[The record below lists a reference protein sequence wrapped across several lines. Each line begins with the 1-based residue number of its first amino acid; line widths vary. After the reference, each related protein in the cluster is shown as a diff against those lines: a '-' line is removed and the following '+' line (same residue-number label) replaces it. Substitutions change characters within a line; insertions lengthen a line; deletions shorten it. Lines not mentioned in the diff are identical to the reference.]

1 MASTPSSTERV
12 TAHSIARDFTAAVE
26 QGTAVDAA
34 AVKALQACQAA
45 GVQPSASLYNR
56 ELPRMARTP
65 SSRTFQ
71 HTASARVG
79 MRMLWP
85 HTAFACFRSADV
97 LASHSAAGPP
107 EAVLSW
113 FAKMKTAVSIDIIA
127 CNMVLKAHVA
137 RNDLPAAAAMLTTMM
152 RSPSQRDGLPMPDV
166 VSFNTVINGLAQ
178 AKQPVKAE
186 ALLIAMIDFGLVTPT
201 SGTYASVVA
210 AFARASNPAS
220 AEKWLQRMLETT
232 SPTTDAASEVVGF
245 NAALLAYSNA
255 QDAAG
260 ALRVLE
266 AFESR
271 ATDEC
276 PNAKPDVISYNTAMS
291 ACARGDQPANA
302 EKIFHQ
308 MVKKGITPNQISF
321 STVIHAHAHA
331 GASIKAQKWLDRMR
345 AEGVAPDAISYNS
358 VCAAHAKRGD
368 VPSALACFNAMSAD
382 GVSPSPQTHAIM
394 INALVQSG
402 NAEQAE
408 ASLRVLLQSGERL
421 EAAAFNALISLHG
434 KNGEPFRAEAVLILM
449 QEGRIRPTLVT
460 FNSLASAHATCGD
473 CDATERILAQAAAPP
488 YNFRLDRYSYG
499 ALLQSVARERE
510 NSKSARG
517 ASSAAAKTEQQRIER
532 AKTYIKQLWSSG
544 VEMNDYLSGACSRA
558 LGTQRAVEQL
568 RKEFS
573 ASSSSSSSLSSR
585 GRASAALASS
595 HVSSSDGPWRR
606 VTRSK
611 SPSSARPTAASSAP
625 VTGDEEMAAAESAEE
640 SEAEEEEDGWTTVGS
655 GGRSGG
661 KGKGKAT
668 RSRRTSSESVGGSGG
683 GGKKALSA
691 ANKTIGKK
699 NPASTSPGLGA
710 RRLTRNTSSEGLTIG
725 GMGPGASPSG
735 ARPAA
740 GSPDM
745 VRGLVGVPLTRS
757 RSERARLLAL
767 AKDVM
772 ADGGAAG
779 GAGPAV
785 ATADTAML
793 PPSLPLQRS
802 AASQLALDLGEG
814 MAF

>member
-12 TAHSIARDFTAAVE
+12 TAHSIARDFTAAVG

-45 GVQPSASLYNR
+45 GVQPSASLYGAVSSHAWR
-56 ELPRMARTP
+56 ARQL
-65 SSRTFQ
+65 S
-71 HTASARVG
+71 HVSAHGQRAVG
-79 MRMLWP
+79 A
-85 HTAFACFRSADV
+85 HA
-97 LASHSAAGPP
+97 LASHCLCLFPFRRRPRLAFGCRSSRGGALMVCQDEDSGEHRHYRVQHGAEGARGAQRPAGGRG
-107 EAVLSW
+107 V
-113 FAKMKTAVSIDIIA
+113 
-127 CNMVLKAHVA
+127 
-137 RNDLPAAAAMLTTMM
+137 LTTMM
-152 RSPSQRDGLPMPDV
+152 RSPSSATAADARRRLVQHGDQRSRTG
-166 VSFNTVINGLAQ
+166 
-178 AKQPVKAE
+178 E
-186 ALLIAMIDFGLVTPT
+186 AAGQGRGLLIAMIDFGLVTPT

-434 KNGEPFRAEAVLILM
+434 KNGEPFRAE
-449 QEGRIRPTLVT
+449 P
-460 FNSLASAHATCGD
+460 F
-473 CDATERILAQAAAPP
+473 
-488 YNFRLDRYSYG
+488 
-499 ALLQSVARERE
+499 
-510 NSKSARG
+510 
-517 ASSAAAKTEQQRIER
+517 
-532 AKTYIKQLWSSG
+532 
-544 VEMNDYLSGACSRA
+544 
-558 LGTQRAVEQL
+558 
-568 RKEFS
+568 
-573 ASSSSSSSLSSR
+573 
-585 GRASAALASS
+585 
-595 HVSSSDGPWRR
+595 
-606 VTRSK
+606 
-611 SPSSARPTAASSAP
+611 
-625 VTGDEEMAAAESAEE
+625 
-640 SEAEEEEDGWTTVGS
+640 
-655 GGRSGG
+655 
-661 KGKGKAT
+661 
-668 RSRRTSSESVGGSGG
+668 
-683 GGKKALSA
+683 
-691 ANKTIGKK
+691 
-699 NPASTSPGLGA
+699 
-710 RRLTRNTSSEGLTIG
+710 
-725 GMGPGASPSG
+725 
-735 ARPAA
+735 
-740 GSPDM
+740 
-745 VRGLVGVPLTRS
+745 
-757 RSERARLLAL
+757 
-767 AKDVM
+767 
-772 ADGGAAG
+772 
-779 GAGPAV
+779 
-785 ATADTAML
+785 
-793 PPSLPLQRS
+793 
-802 AASQLALDLGEG
+802 
-814 MAF
+814 